1 MGGRHI
7 AHGGIG
13 VLIRR
18 ASLLTTVVFLIAAC
32 GGGGGVPIPTPTP
45 TATPTPPGTTGT
57 VTGSVAVAATRVP
70 EAAGVGP
77 VRPVRTSLGR
87 PVLVPDQLMVKFRP
101 GVASTTEAD
110 IHRQAGATV
119 LRTIE
124 RLDVQVV
131 RLAPGSSAEAAMSAY
146 RASGLVE
153 YVEQDKYA
161 YAQVNPTDP
170 MYSSQWH
177 YPQIGLPA
185 AWDITTGGA
194 VIVAVLDTGI
204 RFTHPDLIGV
214 TVLGSGPH
222 TDFVSDPGNGDGD
235 GRDNDP
241 TDPGCASD
249 PTDPSHGTHV
259 SGTIAA
265 RTNNG
270 IGVAGVN
277 WGGVSPTKVMPLRVL
292 NGCGTGTFADVA
304 DAVTYAAD
312 HGAKVINMSLGGPS
326 GSSTM
331 DTAITYARGLG
342 VTLVAAAGNDGCG
355 PVLYPARNSN
365 VIAVAATTITNTR
378 ASYSNCGLELD
389 VAAPGGSS
397 AGWVWSTTWSPNA
410 GDTYMGF
417 QGTSM
422 ATPHVAGLVA
432 LMISRGITGPAN
444 IQSVLQSTATDL
456 GTPGFDTAFGWGLVN
471 AASAVGGGGAA
482 SQLRAF
488 SGVISGSTITGQS
501 DIVVVLPTGTF
512 TITSAQ
518 TGTKSVFVWQ
528 DFNGNGIV
536 DTGDTY
542 GQVNGVVINAGAN
555 TNIGSVTVSRYSGA
569 PITVTP

>member
-1 MGGRHI
+1 M
-7 AHGGIG
+7 
-13 VLIRR
+13 
-18 ASLLTTVVFLIAAC
+18 
-32 GGGGGVPIPTPTP
+32 PIPTPTP

-57 VTGSVAVAATRVP
+57 VTGSVAVAATAVP
-70 EAAGVGP
+70 AAAGGP
-77 VRPVRTSLGR
+77 VRPVRSSLGR
-87 PVLVPDQLMVKFRP
+87 PTLVPEQLMVKFRP
-101 GVASTTEAD
+101 GVAAATAAEV
-110 IHRQAGATV
+110 HRQANATV

-131 RLAPGSSAEAAMSAY
+131 RLAPGTPAEAAMAAY

-161 YAQVNPTDP
+161 YATVTPNDP

-177 YPQIGLPA
+177 YPQIGLPS

-204 RFTHPDLIGV
+204 RFDHPDLTGV

-259 SGTIAA
+259 AGTVAA

-277 WGGVSPTKVMPLRVL
+277 WGGVSPTKIMPLRVL
-292 NGCGTGTFADVA
+292 NGCGTGTYTDIAA
-304 DAVTYAAD
+304 AIIYAAD
-312 HGAKVINMSLGGPS
+312 HGAKVINMSLGGPL
-326 GSSTM
+326 GSPTVDS
-331 DTAITYARGLG
+331 AITYARGLG
-342 VTLVAAAGNDGCG
+342 VTLVAAAGNDFCTA
-355 PVLYPARNSN
+355 VDYPARNPD
-365 VIAVAATTITNTR
+365 VIAVAATTITNAR
-378 ASYSNCGLELD
+378 ASYSDCGPELD
-389 VAAPGGSS
+389 VAAPGGSGGTS
-397 AGWVWSTTWSPNA
+397 GVLSPSWSPASGN
-410 GDTYMGF
+410 GYWYMS
-417 QGTSM
+417 GTSM

-471 AASAVGGGGAA
+471 AASAVVGGGTAG
-482 SQLRAF
+482 QLRAF
-488 SGVISGSTITGQS
+488 SGLISGSTITRQS
-501 DIVVVLPTGTF
+501 DAVVVRLDGTF
-512 TITSAQ
+512 TITAAQ
-518 TGTKSVFVWQ
+518 VGTKSVFVWQ
-528 DFNGNGIV
+528 DFNSDGIV
-536 DTGDTY
+536 NTGDTY
-542 GQVNGVVINAGAN
+542 GRLDNVVINPGAN
-555 TNIGSVTVSRYSGA
+555 TNIGSVTVSRYSGP